1 MSYQSRQPSQSAP
14 CRARCIYNSQRNDP
28 VRDSV
33 ACPAC
38 LSIVLRNGDY
48 MNQDQNLLRELQRQ
62 NRLLR
67 QVVVVGTAV
76 LAFGVLSAATGNGVR
91 GKFTEIDV
99 ERINIVTPEGKA
111 DLVIA
116 NRDRIPHPVI
126 GGKELKREGPARP
139 GIIFYNAIGD
149 ESGGLIFEGKLDDK
163 GRPSAGMHFS
173 MDRFGGDQQLA
184 LGHYEQNGSMTSGLN
199 LYDRG
204 LTKEYDPLWKAY
216 QSAIE
221 GPAKDDLLRRWK
233 EAGGEQTRRLFVG
246 KTPGKSSAVIL
257 ADAKGRARIMM
268 TVSPEGQPSLDFM
281 DDEGK
286 VTMHLPQSATAVASS
301 GAAKK

>member
-1 MSYQSRQPSQSAP
+1 MEF
-14 CRARCIYNSQRNDP
+14 
-28 VRDSV
+28 
-33 ACPAC
+33 
-38 LSIVLRNGDY
+38 
-48 MNQDQNLLRELQRQ
+48 NQQLLHETQRQ

-67 QVVVVGTAV
+67 QVVAVGAAV
-76 LAFGVLSAATGNGVR
+76 LAVGVLSAATSHGAR

-99 ERINIVTPEGKA
+99 ERINIITPEGKA
-111 DLVIA
+111 ELVIA
-116 NRDRIPHPVI
+116 NRNRIPHPVM
-126 GGKELKREGPARP
+126 GGKAFKREGPARP

-163 GRPSAGMHFS
+163 GRPAAGMHFS

-184 LGHYEQNGSMTSGLN
+184 LGHYEQNGTMTSGLN

-204 LTKEYDPLWKAY
+204 LVKDYDPLWKAY
-216 QSAIE
+216 QGAAD
-221 GPAKDDLLRRWK
+221 GPAKAELLRRWQ

-257 ADAKGRARIMM
+257 ADAKGRAKIMM
-268 TVSPEGQPSLDFM
+268 TVTPEGQPSLDFM

-286 VTMHLPQSATAVASS
+286 VIMHLPQSGTGTQPG
-301 GAAKK
+301 GAAQK